1 MSDYLRFL
9 VTVDAASG
17 APVKVEQV
25 GEAGDLTEVD
35 MPSFLSSLGGASASP
50 QSQPQ
55 VVINIFGG
63 AAAESLAAGA
73 ESARHHPGP
82 PPPPRTS
89 ICFPPRVTPP
99 KNPSDKGGKPKK

>member
-1 MSDYLRFL
+1 LSDYLRFL

-35 MPSFLSSLGGASASP
+35 MPSFVSSLGGAGASGP
-50 QSQPQ
+50 LQPQ

-73 ESARHHPGP
+73 ESAQRHPGP
-82 PPPPRTS
+82 PPRPGTN
-89 ICFPPRVTPP
+89 ICFPPRITPP
-99 KNPSDKGGKPKK
+99 KRGKPKK

>member
-9 VTVDAASG
+9 VTVDAATV

-35 MPSFLSSLGGASASP
+35 LASFVRSLGVAGASP
-50 QSQPQ
+50 QPQPQ

-63 AAAESLAAGA
+63 TAAESLAATA
-73 ESARHHPGP
+73 ESAQSPGP
-82 PPPPRTS
+82 PPPPAMN

-99 KNPSDKGGKPKK
+99 PNKRGKTKK